1 VDYNVFDNLPLSQSV
16 PNTYTT
22 KVPKKL
28 QYVSFTLVDS
38 DLMTSTNFK
47 SLFTKIDK
55 PLKQVKASGNDCLVL
70 IDNLNILMNGC
81 YNRNELEFVEV
92 LNELIA
98 ISENPKVKV
107 ALGVNR
113 DLFDE
118 GEIEWYRDFKNSAF
132 DQIFEVSRNLSGYSK
147 DVHG

>member
-1 VDYNVFDNLPLSQSV
+1 
-16 PNTYTT
+16 
-22 KVPKKL
+22 
-28 QYVSFTLVDS
+28 
-38 DLMTSTNFK
+38 MTSTNFK

-55 PLKQVKASGNDCLVL
+55 PLKQVKATGNDCLVL

-132 DQIFEVSRNLSGYSK
+132 DQVFEVSRNLSGYSK
-147 DVHG
+147 DVHGQLNLIANSSNGSQSVKNVKFRLSENKVDVFEHFVL

>member
-1 VDYNVFDNLPLSQSV
+1 
-16 PNTYTT
+16 
-22 KVPKKL
+22 
-28 QYVSFTLVDS
+28 
-38 DLMTSTNFK
+38 MTSTNFK

-55 PLKQVKASGNDCLVL
+55 PLKQVKATGNDCLVL

-98 ISENPKVKV
+98 NSENPKVKV

-113 DLFDE
+113 DLFD
-118 GEIEWYRDFKNSAF
+118 
-132 DQIFEVSRNLSGYSK
+132 
-147 DVHG
+147 

>member
-1 VDYNVFDNLPLSQSV
+1 
-16 PNTYTT
+16 
-22 KVPKKL
+22 
-28 QYVSFTLVDS
+28 
-38 DLMTSTNFK
+38 MTSTNFK

-55 PLKQVKASGNDCLVL
+55 PLKQVKATGNDCLVL

-132 DQIFEVSRNLSGYSK
+132 DQVFEVSRNLSGYSK
-147 DVHG
+147 DVHSQLNLIANSSNGSQSVKNVKFRLSENKVDVFEHFVL

>member
-1 VDYNVFDNLPLSQSV
+1 
-16 PNTYTT
+16 
-22 KVPKKL
+22 
-28 QYVSFTLVDS
+28 
-38 DLMTSTNFK
+38 MTSTNFK
-47 SLFTKIDK
+47 SLFTKIYK
-55 PLKQVKASGNDCLVL
+55 PLKQVKATGNDCLVL

-132 DQIFEVSRNLSGYSK
+132 DQVFEVSRNLSGYSK
-147 DVHG
+147 DVHGQLNLIANSSNGSQSVKNVKFRLSENKVDVFEHFVL